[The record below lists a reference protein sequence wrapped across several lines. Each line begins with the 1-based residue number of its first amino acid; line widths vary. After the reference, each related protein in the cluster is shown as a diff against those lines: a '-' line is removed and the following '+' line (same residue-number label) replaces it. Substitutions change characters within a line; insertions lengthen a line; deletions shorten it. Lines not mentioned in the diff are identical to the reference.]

1 MEKRPY
7 LACSRPQRDGT
18 AVGKSMQIVSQKH
31 RFYCAIKRELHGKS
45 NGFPLFF
52 V

>member
-1 MEKRPY
+1 MERLSEK
-7 LACSRPQRDGT
+7 ACRLS
-18 AVGKSMQIVSQKH
+18 GKSMQIVSQKH
-31 RFYCAIKRELHGKS
+31 CFYCAIKRELQGKS